1 MFVFQVSINTK
12 SIGLVVSN
20 RFQLVRFF
28 YALPRKKKQ
37 LFSTSTKFLGCSTTF
52 FPPETCDFWAAR
64 HIHNDGACSH
74 ITKEIYGFPKDA
86 RKVTFALE
94 VSVESSV
101 THGE

>member
-28 YALPRKKKQ
+28 YALPRKKNNYFPLPPNFWDAPPH
-37 LFSTSTKFLGCSTTF
+37 LFHQKHVISGLLATSTTTE
-52 FPPETCDFWAAR
+52 PK
-64 HIHNDGACSH
+64 HIA
-74 ITKEIYGFPKDA
+74 KEIYGFPKDA